1 MYYPGGGQSFP
12 ESCVW
17 LPFTSSSLRMSYLWS
32 FYSYGLITGTVAF
45 YVKCKIINLSQINT
59 VVWICPENDS
69 TDFKQKNIFFYNIQN
84 KLLLFTSPLTLP
96 SKKTHLIKLLNFRK
110 NLFICVLKILIRSH
124 HLNGINVCAMN

>member
-45 YVKCKIINLSQINT
+45 DVKCKIINLSQINT

-69 TDFKQKNIFFYNIQN
+69 TDFKQKNIFLQN
-84 KLLLFTSPLTLP
+84 TKQTFAFHIPLNPSIEKKPPDKVVKFQKKSVYMCFENFDKITS
-96 SKKTHLIKLLNFRK
+96 S
-110 NLFICVLKILIRSH
+110 
-124 HLNGINVCAMN
+124 

>member
-45 YVKCKIINLSQINT
+45 DVKCKIINLSQINT

-69 TDFKQKNIFFYNIQN
+69 TDFKQKKFFLQHTKQTFAFHIPLNPSIEKNPPDKVVKFQKKSVYMCFENFDKI
-84 KLLLFTSPLTLP
+84 TS
-96 SKKTHLIKLLNFRK
+96 S
-110 NLFICVLKILIRSH
+110 
-124 HLNGINVCAMN
+124 